1 MDNDNLNSSQ
11 EVDPVDNIDEEEE
24 DDDDCEILM
33 SMCGEFLNKDYI
45 INNKLTIEQMDQYFT
60 QYHIQFDQY
69 SKAPKEI
76 LKNKNLVICI

>member
-1 MDNDNLNSSQ
+1 MTKINSSSKKELNIENDNLNSSQ

-45 INNKLTIEQMDQYFT
+45 IKNKLTIE
-60 QYHIQFDQY
+60 
-69 SKAPKEI
+69 
-76 LKNKNLVICI
+76 